1 MSELDTKAR
10 KAAIEAVSVLKD
22 ISMKLDHIIN
32 RLREDFYHRR

>member
-1 MSELDTKAR
+1 MSELDIKAR

-32 RLREDFYHRR
+32 VLREDFHRRR